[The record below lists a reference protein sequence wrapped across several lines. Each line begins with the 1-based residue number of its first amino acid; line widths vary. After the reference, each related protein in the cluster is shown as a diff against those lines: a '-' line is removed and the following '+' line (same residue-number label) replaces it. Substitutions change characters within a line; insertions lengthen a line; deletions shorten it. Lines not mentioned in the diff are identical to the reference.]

1 MAISGYDKKTLGKAA
16 PGVVLKKEEAAKTNP
31 EPKKYDGGLMELE
44 RAYTLAINQ
53 LAHGAVEAA
62 LDNLKIIDSSVANES
77 KFIYFADLTSVATAA
92 NKYSPSFWA
101 DLELWRPGGVYVS
114 LDRLDLFYNAD
125 LVTTGEAF
133 DLQQS
138 YASLLAKHKLAGFT
152 FDVPDVKIKDE
163 YVWDINNISVLKA
176 SNAVELYKKL
186 LPTLNQEKGTKM
198 ENNNN
203 NQTNNQE
210 QQETQEKV
218 VEATTASTTD
228 TTNTGT
234 ANEAA
239 NTVTAPAVTDTFL
252 GLETDTWKK
261 IGWGAAAVGVAAA
274 VGYGA
279 YAFFSEDGGTVTD
292 GTSGAPCF
300 E

>member
-31 EPKKYDGGLMELE
+31 EPKKYDGGRMELE

-53 LAHGAVEAA
+53 LAHGAVESA
-62 LDNLKIIDSSVANES
+62 LDNLKFIDDSVAKES
-77 KFIYFADLTSVATAA
+77 KFVYFADLTAVAAAA

-101 DLELWRPGGVYVS
+101 DLEIWRPAGVYVS

-133 DLQQS
+133 DIQQS

-163 YVWDINNISVLKA
+163 YVWDSSNVAVLKA
-176 SNAVELYKKL
+176 SNTVELYKKL
-186 LPTLNQEKGTKM
+186 LPTLKGENM
-198 ENNNN
+198 ENNINN
-203 NQTNNQE
+203 NQESQTQ
-210 QQETQEKV
+210 QEKV

-228 TTNTGT
+228 TG
-234 ANEAA
+234 AAEAA
-239 NTVTAPAVTDTFL
+239 NNTTTAPAVTDTFL

-279 YAFFSEDGGTVTD
+279 YAFFSEDGGSVSD

-300 E
+300 

>member
-16 PGVVLKKEEAAKTNP
+16 PGVVLKKEEAAKEVEQVKAP
-31 EPKKYDGGLMELE
+31 DPLELE

-53 LAHGAVEAA
+53 LAHGAVESAMN
-62 LDNLKIIDSSVANES
+62 NLKIIDDSVAKDS
-77 KFIYFADLTSVATAA
+77 GFVYFADLTAVTAAA

-163 YVWDINNISVLKA
+163 YVWDSNNVAVLKA

-198 ENNNN
+198 ENQNIN
-203 NQTNNQE
+203 NQNNQE
-210 QQETQEKV
+210 TQQEKV
-218 VEATTASTTD
+218 VEATTASTTE
-228 TTNTGT
+228 TG
-234 ANEAA
+234 AASEAA
-239 NTVTAPAVTDTFL
+239 NNTTTAPAVTDTFM

-261 IGWGAAAVGVAAA
+261 IGWGAAAIGVAAA

-279 YAFFSEDGGTVTD
+279 YAFFSEDGGTVSD

-300 E
+300 

>member
-77 KFIYFADLTSVATAA
+77 KFIYFADLTSVAAAA

-101 DLELWRPGGVYVS
+101 DLEIWRPAGIYVS

-133 DLQQS
+133 DIQQS
-138 YASLLAKHKLAGFT
+138 YASLLAKHRLVGFT

-163 YVWDINNISVLKA
+163 YVWDSNNVAVLKA
-176 SNAVELYKKL
+176 SNTVELYKKL
-186 LPTLNQEKGTKM
+186 LPTLNQEKGSKM
-198 ENNNN
+198 EDQNINNNN
-203 NQTNNQE
+203 NQ
-210 QQETQEKV
+210 ETQETV
-218 VEATTASTTD
+218 VETTTASTT
-228 TTNTGT
+228 TTTG
-234 ANEAA
+234 AAEAA
-239 NTVTAPAVTDTFL
+239 NNTDTAPAVTDTFM

-261 IGWGAAAVGVAAA
+261 IGWGAAAIGVAAA

-279 YAFFSEDGGTVTD
+279 YAFFSEDGGTVSD

-300 E
+300 

>member
-1 MAISGYDKKTLGKAA
+1 MAISGYDKTLGKAA

-31 EPKKYDGGLMELE
+31 EPKKYDGGLMEIE

-53 LAHGAVEAA
+53 LAHGAVESA
-62 LDNLKIIDSSVANES
+62 LDSLKFIDDSLAKES
-77 KFIYFADLTSVATAA
+77 KFVYFADLTSVAAAA

-101 DLELWRPGGVYVS
+101 DLEIWRPAGIYVS

-163 YVWDINNISVLKA
+163 YVWDSNNVAVLKA

-198 ENNNN
+198 ENQNIN
-203 NQTNNQE
+203 NQNNQE
-210 QQETQEKV
+210 TQQEKV
-218 VEATTASTTD
+218 VEATTASTTE
-228 TTNTGT
+228 TG
-234 ANEAA
+234 AASEAA
-239 NTVTAPAVTDTFL
+239 NNTTTAPAVTDTFM

-261 IGWGAAAVGVAAA
+261 IGWGAAAIGVAAA

-279 YAFFSEDGGTVTD
+279 YAFFSEDGGTVSD

-300 E
+300 

>member
-53 LAHGAVEAA
+53 LAHGAIEAA

-77 KFIYFADLTSVATAA
+77 KFIYFADLTSVAAAA

-101 DLELWRPGGVYVS
+101 DLEIWRPAGVYVS

-125 LVTTGEAF
+125 LISTGEAF

-138 YASLLAKHKLAGFT
+138 YASLLAKHRLAGFT

-163 YVWDINNISVLKA
+163 YVWDSNNVAVLKA

-198 ENNNN
+198 ENQNIN
-203 NQTNNQE
+203 NQNNQE
-210 QQETQEKV
+210 TQQEEKV
-218 VEATTASTTD
+218 VEATTASTTE
-228 TTNTGT
+228 TG
-234 ANEAA
+234 AASEAA
-239 NTVTAPAVTDTFL
+239 NNTTTAPAVTDTFM

-261 IGWGAAAVGVAAA
+261 IGWGAAAIGVAAA

-279 YAFFSEDGGTVTD
+279 YAFFSEDGGTVSD

-300 E
+300 

>member
-16 PGVVLKKEEAAKTNP
+16 PGVVLKKEEAAKEVEQVKAP
-31 EPKKYDGGLMELE
+31 DPLELE

-53 LAHGAVEAA
+53 LAHGAVESAMN
-62 LDNLKIIDSSVANES
+62 NLKIIDDSVAKDS
-77 KFIYFADLTSVATAA
+77 GFVYFADLTAVAAAA

-101 DLELWRPGGVYVS
+101 DLEIWRPAGVYVS

-125 LVTTGEAF
+125 LISTGEAF

-163 YVWDINNISVLKA
+163 YVWDSNNVAVLKA
-176 SNAVELYKKL
+176 SNTVELYKKL
-186 LPTLNQEKGTKM
+186 LPSILNKGQNM
-198 ENNNN
+198 ENQNIN
-203 NQTNNQE
+203 NQNNQE
-210 QQETQEKV
+210 TQQEKV
-218 VEATTASTTD
+218 VEATTASTTE
-228 TTNTGT
+228 TG
-234 ANEAA
+234 AASEAA
-239 NTVTAPAVTDTFL
+239 NNTTTAPAVTDTFM

-261 IGWGAAAVGVAAA
+261 IGWGAAAIGVAAA

-279 YAFFSEDGGTVTD
+279 YAFFSEDGGTVSD

-300 E
+300 

>member
-16 PGVVLKKEEAAKTNP
+16 PGVVLKKEEAAKEVEQVKAP
-31 EPKKYDGGLMELE
+31 DPLELE

-53 LAHGAVEAA
+53 LAHGAVESAMN
-62 LDNLKIIDSSVANES
+62 NLKIIDDSVAKDS
-77 KFIYFADLTSVATAA
+77 GFVYFADLTAVAAAA

-101 DLELWRPGGVYVS
+101 DLELWRPAGIYVS

-138 YASLLAKHKLAGFT
+138 YASLLAKHRLAGFT

-163 YVWDINNISVLKA
+163 YVWDSNNVAVLKA

-198 ENNNN
+198 ENQNIN
-203 NQTNNQE
+203 NQNNQE
-210 QQETQEKV
+210 TQQEKV
-218 VEATTASTTD
+218 VEATTASTTE
-228 TTNTGT
+228 TG
-234 ANEAA
+234 AASEAA
-239 NTVTAPAVTDTFL
+239 NNTTTAPAVTDTFM

-261 IGWGAAAVGVAAA
+261 IGWGAAAIGVAAA

-279 YAFFSEDGGTVTD
+279 YAFFSEDGGTVSD

-300 E
+300 

>member
-16 PGVVLKKEEAAKTNP
+16 PGVVLKKEEAAKEVEQVKAP
-31 EPKKYDGGLMELE
+31 DPLELE

-53 LAHGAVEAA
+53 LAHGAVESAMN
-62 LDNLKIIDSSVANES
+62 NLKIIDDSVAKDS
-77 KFIYFADLTSVATAA
+77 GFVYFADLTAVAAAA

-101 DLELWRPGGVYVS
+101 DLEIWRPAGVYVS

-125 LVTTGEAF
+125 LISTGEAF

-163 YVWDINNISVLKA
+163 YVWDSNNVAVLKA
-176 SNAVELYKKL
+176 SNTVELYKKL
-186 LPTLNQEKGTKM
+186 LPSLLNKGQNM
-198 ENNNN
+198 ENQNIN
-203 NQTNNQE
+203 NQQQ
-210 QQETQEKV
+210 QQEEEKV
-218 VEATTASTTD
+218 VEATTASTT
-228 TTNTGT
+228 TGAAT
-234 ANEAA
+234 EAA
-239 NTVTAPAVTDTFL
+239 NNTTTAPAVTDTFM

-261 IGWGAAAVGVAAA
+261 IGWGAAAIGVAAA
-274 VGYGA
+274 VEYGA
-279 YAFFSEDGGTVTD
+279 YIFCGDDGGTVSD

-300 E
+300 

>member
-1 MAISGYDKKTLGKAA
+1 MAISGYDKKILGKAA

-77 KFIYFADLTSVATAA
+77 KFVYFADLTSVAAAA

-101 DLELWRPGGVYVS
+101 DLEIWRPAGIYVS

-133 DLQQS
+133 DIQQS
-138 YASLLAKHKLAGFT
+138 YASLLAKHRLVGFT

-163 YVWDINNISVLKA
+163 YKWDSSNVAVLKA
-176 SNAVELYKKL
+176 SNTVELYKKL
-186 LPTLNQEKGTKM
+186 LPSLLNKGQNM
-198 ENNNN
+198 ENQNINNNN
-203 NQTNNQE
+203 NQET
-210 QQETQEKV
+210 QETQETV
-218 VEATTASTTD
+218 VEATTASTT
-228 TTNTGT
+228 TTTG
-234 ANEAA
+234 AAEAA
-239 NTVTAPAVTDTFL
+239 NNTDTAPAVTDTFM

-261 IGWGAAAVGVAAA
+261 IGWGAAAIGVAAA

-279 YAFFSEDGGTVTD
+279 YAFFSEDGGTVSD

-300 E
+300 

>member
-16 PGVVLKKEEAAKTNP
+16 PGVVLKKEEAVKNNP
-31 EPKKYDGGLMELE
+31 EPKKYDGGLMEIE

-53 LAHGAVEAA
+53 LAHGAVESA
-62 LDNLKIIDSSVANES
+62 LNNLKFIDDALAKES
-77 KFIYFADLTSVATAA
+77 KFVYFADLTSVAAAA

-101 DLELWRPGGVYVS
+101 DLEIWRPAGIYVS

-163 YVWDINNISVLKA
+163 YKWDNSNVAVLKA
-176 SNAVELYKKL
+176 SNTVELYKKL
-186 LPTLNQEKGTKM
+186 LPSLLNKGQNKGQNM
-198 ENNNN
+198 EN
-203 NQTNNQE
+203 NQTNNQNINNE
-210 QQETQEKV
+210 QQEEKV
-218 VEATTASTTD
+218 VEATTASTT
-228 TTNTGT
+228 TG
-234 ANEAA
+234 AAEAA
-239 NTVTAPAVTDTFL
+239 NTNEPNETAPAVTDTFL

-261 IGWGAAAVGVAAA
+261 IGWGAAAIGVAAA

-279 YAFFSEDGGTVTD
+279 YAFFSEDGGTVSD

-300 E
+300 

>member
-1 MAISGYDKKTLGKAA
+1 MAISGYDKTLGKAA
-16 PGVVLKKEEAAKTNP
+16 PGVVLKKEEAAKNNP
-31 EPKKYDGGLMELE
+31 EPKKYDGGLLEIE

-53 LAHGAVEAA
+53 LAHGAVESA
-62 LDNLKIIDSSVANES
+62 LDNLKIIDDSVAKES
-77 KFIYFADLTSVATAA
+77 KFVYFADLTSVAAAA

-101 DLELWRPGGVYVS
+101 DLEIWRPAGIYVS

-138 YASLLAKHKLAGFT
+138 YASLLAKHRLVGFT

-163 YVWDINNISVLKA
+163 YVWDSNNVAVLKA
-176 SNAVELYKKL
+176 SNTVELYKKL
-186 LPTLNQEKGTKM
+186 LPSLLNKGSKM
-198 ENNNN
+198 ENQNINN
-203 NQTNNQE
+203 NQESQTQ
-210 QQETQEKV
+210 QEKV
-218 VEATTASTTD
+218 VEATTASTTE
-228 TTNTGT
+228 TG
-234 ANEAA
+234 AASEAA
-239 NTVTAPAVTDTFL
+239 NTVTAQAVTDTFM
-252 GLETDTWKK
+252 GLEPETWKK

-279 YAFFSEDGGTVTD
+279 YAFFSEDGGTVSD

-300 E
+300 

>member
-16 PGVVLKKEEAAKTNP
+16 PGVVLKKEEAAKEVEQVQVP
-31 EPKKYDGGLMELE
+31 DQLELE
-44 RAYTLAINQ
+44 RAYTLALNQ
-53 LAHGAVEAA
+53 LAHGAIEKAIET
-62 LDNLKIIDSSVANES
+62 LKVIDTNKGEG
-77 KFIYFADLTSVATAA
+77 FWYFADLTSVAAAA

-101 DLELWRPGGVYVS
+101 DLELWRPAGVYVS

-133 DLQQS
+133 DIQQS

-163 YVWDINNISVLKA
+163 YKWDNSNVAVLKA
-176 SNAVELYKKL
+176 SNTVELYKKL
-186 LPTLNQEKGTKM
+186 LPTLNQEKGSKM
-198 ENNNN
+198 ENINNI
-203 NQTNNQE
+203 NNQE
-210 QQETQEKV
+210 TQQEEQKV
-218 VEATTASTTD
+218 VEATTASTTN
-228 TTNTGT
+228 TGAAEATNT
-234 ANEAA
+234 
-239 NTVTAPAVTDTFL
+239 TVTAPAVTDTFM

-261 IGWGAAAVGVAAA
+261 IGWGAAAIGVAAA

-300 E
+300 

>member
-1 MAISGYDKKTLGKAA
+1 MGISGYEKKTLGKAA

-53 LAHGAVEAA
+53 LAHGAIEAA

-77 KFIYFADLTSVATAA
+77 KFIYFADLTSVAAAA

-163 YVWDINNISVLKA
+163 YVWDSNNVAVLKA
-176 SNAVELYKKL
+176 SNTVELYKKL
-186 LPTLNQEKGTKM
+186 LPSLLNKGQNM
-198 ENNNN
+198 ENQNIN
-203 NQTNNQE
+203 NQNNQE
-210 QQETQEKV
+210 TQQEKV
-218 VEATTASTTD
+218 VEATTASTTE
-228 TTNTGT
+228 TG
-234 ANEAA
+234 AASEAA
-239 NTVTAPAVTDTFL
+239 NTVTAGAVTETFL
-252 GLETDTWKK
+252 GLETETWKK

-279 YAFFSEDGGTVTD
+279 YAFFSEDGGTVSD

-300 E
+300 

>member
-16 PGVVLKKEEAAKTNP
+16 PGVILKKEEAAKTNP
-31 EPKKYDGGLMELE
+31 EPKKYDGGLLELE

-62 LDNLKIIDSSVANES
+62 IDNLKIIDDAVAKES
-77 KFIYFADLTSVATAA
+77 KFVYFADLTSVAAAA

-101 DLELWRPGGVYVS
+101 DLEIWRPAGVYVS

-163 YVWDINNISVLKA
+163 YVWDSNNVAVLKA
-176 SNAVELYKKL
+176 SNTVELYKKL
-186 LPTLNQEKGTKM
+186 LPTLNQEKGQNM
-198 ENNNN
+198 ENINN
-203 NQTNNQE
+203 E
-210 QQETQEKV
+210 QQEKV
-218 VEATTASTTD
+218 VEAVVASTTE
-228 TTNTGT
+228 TGAAT
-234 ANEAA
+234 EAA
-239 NTVTAPAVTDTFL
+239 NTTTAPAVTDTFM

-261 IGWGAAAVGVAAA
+261 IGWGAAAIGVAAA

-279 YAFFSEDGGTVTD
+279 YAFFSEDGGTVSD

-300 E
+300 

>member
-16 PGVVLKKEEAAKTNP
+16 PSVVLKKEEAAKTDP

-62 LDNLKIIDSSVANES
+62 IDNLKIIDDAVAKES
-77 KFIYFADLTSVATAA
+77 KFVYFADLTSVAAAA

-101 DLELWRPGGVYVS
+101 DLEIWRPAGIYIS

-138 YASLLAKHKLAGFT
+138 YASLLAKHRLAGFT

-163 YVWDINNISVLKA
+163 YVWDSNNVAVLKA
-176 SNAVELYKKL
+176 SNTVELYKKL
-186 LPTLNQEKGTKM
+186 LPSLLNKGQNM
-198 ENNNN
+198 ENQNIN
-203 NQTNNQE
+203 NQNNQE
-210 QQETQEKV
+210 TQQEEKV
-218 VEATTASTTD
+218 VEATTASTT
-228 TTNTGT
+228 TTTG
-234 ANEAA
+234 AAEAA

-252 GLETDTWKK
+252 GLETETWKK
-261 IGWGAAAVGVAAA
+261 IGWGAAAIGVAAA

-300 E
+300 

>member
-1 MAISGYDKKTLGKAA
+1 MVTLESHLIKRIPMAISGYDKKTLGKAA

-53 LAHGAVEAA
+53 LAHGAIEAA

-77 KFIYFADLTSVATAA
+77 KFIYFADLTSVAAAA

-163 YVWDINNISVLKA
+163 YVWDSNNVAVLKA
-176 SNAVELYKKL
+176 SNTVELYKKL
-186 LPTLNQEKGTKM
+186 VSIP
-198 ENNNN
+198 
-203 NQTNNQE
+203 
-210 QQETQEKV
+210 
-218 VEATTASTTD
+218 
-228 TTNTGT
+228 
-234 ANEAA
+234 
-239 NTVTAPAVTDTFL
+239 
-252 GLETDTWKK
+252 
-261 IGWGAAAVGVAAA
+261 
-274 VGYGA
+274 
-279 YAFFSEDGGTVTD
+279 
-292 GTSGAPCF
+292 
-300 E
+300 

>member
-1 MAISGYDKKTLGKAA
+1 MAISGYDKTLGKAA
-16 PGVVLKKEEAAKTNP
+16 PGVVLKKEAAKTEVEQVQAP
-31 EPKKYDGGLMELE
+31 DMLELE
-44 RAYTLAINQ
+44 RAYTLALNQ
-53 LAHGAVEAA
+53 LAHGAIEKA
-62 LDNLKIIDSSVANES
+62 LETLKVIDANRTES
-77 KFIYFADLTSVATAA
+77 MTGFWYFADLTGVAGAA

-101 DLELWRPGGVYVS
+101 DLEIWRPAGVYVS

-163 YVWDINNISVLKA
+163 YVWDSNNVAVLKA
-176 SNAVELYKKL
+176 SNTVELYKKL
-186 LPTLNQEKGTKM
+186 LPTLNKGQNM
-198 ENNNN
+198 ENNINTN
-203 NQTNNQE
+203 NQTNNQ
-210 QQETQEKV
+210 QQQEKV
-218 VEATTASTTD
+218 VEATTASTT
-228 TTNTGT
+228 TTTGT
-234 ANEAA
+234 AEAA
-239 NTVTAPAVTDTFL
+239 NTDTAPTVTDTFL
-252 GLETDTWKK
+252 GLETETWKK

-279 YAFFSEDGGTVTD
+279 YAFFSEDGGTVSD

-300 E
+300 

>member
-16 PGVVLKKEEAAKTNP
+16 PGVVLKKEEAAKEAEQVKAP
-31 EPKKYDGGLMELE
+31 DPLELE

-53 LAHGAVEAA
+53 LAHGAVESAMN
-62 LDNLKIIDSSVANES
+62 NLKIIDDSVAKDS
-77 KFIYFADLTSVATAA
+77 GFVYFADLTAVAAAA

-101 DLELWRPGGVYVS
+101 DLEVWRPAGIYVS

-125 LVTTGEAF
+125 LISTGEAF

-138 YASLLAKHKLAGFT
+138 YASLLSKHKLVGFT

-163 YVWDINNISVLKA
+163 YVWDSNNVAVLKA

-186 LPTLNQEKGTKM
+186 LPTLNQEKGSKM
-198 ENNNN
+198 ENIN
-203 NQTNNQE
+203 NQNNQE
-210 QQETQEKV
+210 TQQEQKV
-218 VEATTASTTD
+218 VEASTASTTD

-279 YAFFSEDGGTVTD
+279 YAFFSEDGGSVND

-300 E
+300 

>member
-31 EPKKYDGGLMELE
+31 EPKKYDGGPMELE

-53 LAHGAVEAA
+53 LAHGAIEAA

-77 KFIYFADLTSVATAA
+77 KFIYFADLTSVAAAA

-163 YVWDINNISVLKA
+163 YKWDTNNIAVLKA

-186 LPTLNQEKGTKM
+186 LPTLNKGQNM
-198 ENNNN
+198 ENNNNN
-203 NQTNNQE
+203 NQTNNQQ
-210 QQETQEKV
+210 QQEEEKV
-218 VEATTASTTD
+218 VEATTASTT
-228 TTNTGT
+228 TGAAT
-234 ANEAA
+234 EAA
-239 NTVTAPAVTDTFL
+239 NNTTTAPAVTDTFM

-261 IGWGAAAVGVAAA
+261 IGWGAAAIGVAAA

-279 YAFFSEDGGTVTD
+279 YAFFSEDGGTVSD

-300 E
+300 

>member
-31 EPKKYDGGLMELE
+31 EPKKYDGGPMELE

-53 LAHGAVEAA
+53 LAHGAIEAA

-77 KFIYFADLTSVATAA
+77 KFIYFADLTSVAAAA

-163 YVWDINNISVLKA
+163 YVWDSNNVAVLKA
-176 SNAVELYKKL
+176 SNTVELYKKL
-186 LPTLNQEKGTKM
+186 LPSILNKGQNM
-198 ENNNN
+198 ENQNIN
-203 NQTNNQE
+203 NQNNQE
-210 QQETQEKV
+210 TQQEKV
-218 VEATTASTTD
+218 VEATTASTTE
-228 TTNTGT
+228 TG
-234 ANEAA
+234 AASEAA
-239 NTVTAPAVTDTFL
+239 NTVTAPAVTETFL
-252 GLETDTWKK
+252 GLETETWKK

-279 YAFFSEDGGTVTD
+279 YAFFSEDGGTVSD

-300 E
+300 

>member
-53 LAHGAVEAA
+53 LAHGAIEAA

-77 KFIYFADLTSVATAA
+77 KFIYFADLTSVAAAA

-101 DLELWRPGGVYVS
+101 DLEIWRPAGIYVS

-133 DLQQS
+133 DIQQS
-138 YASLLAKHKLAGFT
+138 YASLLAKHRLVGFT

-163 YVWDINNISVLKA
+163 YVWDSNNVAVLKA
-176 SNAVELYKKL
+176 SNTVELYKKL
-186 LPTLNQEKGTKM
+186 LPTLNQEKGSKM
-198 ENNNN
+198 ENQNINNN
-203 NQTNNQE
+203 NQ
-210 QQETQEKV
+210 ETQETV
-218 VEATTASTTD
+218 VEATTASTT
-228 TTNTGT
+228 TTG
-234 ANEAA
+234 AAEAA
-239 NTVTAPAVTDTFL
+239 NNTDTAPAVTDTFM

-261 IGWGAAAVGVAAA
+261 IGWGAAAIGVAAA

-279 YAFFSEDGGTVTD
+279 YAFFSEDGGTVSD

-300 E
+300 